1 MPFGWSWSPDGKYVI
16 GGRVDERHIE
26 PYPFLES
33 VPQDGSARPRAYHVQ
48 QALVGERGPLFSAF
62 AIEIATGRRGAIALP
77 DNRGRSPGA
86 GIVHIEP
93 LDQSADNRRVYVA
106 PAPAPTGARARA

>member
-62 AIEIATGRRGAIALP
+62 AIEIATGRRVPIALH
-77 DNRGRSPGA
+77 DNRGRDLGERSEE
-86 GIVHIEP
+86 HTSE
-93 LDQSADNRRVYVA
+93 LQSLMR
-106 PAPAPTGARARA
+106 